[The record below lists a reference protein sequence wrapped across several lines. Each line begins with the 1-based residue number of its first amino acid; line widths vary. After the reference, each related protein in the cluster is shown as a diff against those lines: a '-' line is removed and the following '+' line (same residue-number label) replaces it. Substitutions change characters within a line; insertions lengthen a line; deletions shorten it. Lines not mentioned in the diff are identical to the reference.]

1 MTAGLRRG
9 FPGLAMVAAHEVAA
23 HLTGGLLLA
32 PGLPGL
38 AGNTTLAGLAAVSP
52 S

>member
-1 MTAGLRRG
+1 
-9 FPGLAMVAAHEVAA
+9 VAAHEVAA

-32 PGLPGL
+32 PALPAL
-38 AGNTTLAGLAAVSP
+38 AGNTTLIAMAAVPP